1 MPALCVKWVRT
12 SGWFGRMLLS
22 IDTAN
27 PNYKGKLH
35 LIRSWMIEFDE
46 TGSPWREIGLDADGA
61 IVVAGPSDKDYGF
74 WLDTTMQY
82 ADFVGETVT
91 QEKFEALWDTSGVT
105 CPGSRPNSSFSSNPI
120 RGPV

>member
-1 MPALCVKWVRT
+1 MPALSVKWVKP

-27 PNYKGKLH
+27 PSYKGKLH
-35 LIRSWMIEFDE
+35 HIRSWMIEFDE

-74 WLDTTMQY
+74 WLDTTTQY
-82 ADFVGETVT
+82 AEFVGETVT
-91 QEKFEALWDTSGVT
+91 QEKFEVLWDASGVT
-105 CPGSRPNSSFSSNPI
+105 SPESWPNS
-120 RGPV
+120 